1 MKRQAIVAQ
10 GTVEGLAAEDQGIT
24 VFRGVPFAQPPV
36 GGLRWRAP
44 QPALPWDGVL
54 QAFDFGPTAMQPT
67 PGASDDFYDREW
79 GTDPAVP
86 MSEDCLYLNIW
97 TPALRGYGADSM
109 VTSEKLPVMVWIYG
123 GAYQCGGTFEKEF
136 DGTHLAAN
144 GVVVVSVAY
153 RLNAFGFM
161 THPLLHEEAVERGD
175 GEPYANFGFLDQR
188 AGIQWVKE
196 NIAKFGGDPENITVF
211 GQSAGAAS
219 VLAQICSPMNHGL
232 FQKAIMQ
239 SGAGL
244 GYFNARQDTLEHA
257 QANGIRLF
265 EALGVST
272 LEQARAI
279 PARTV
284 LEAAESLPV
293 PPDSGREDD
302 WSMIVNWAPCVDG
315 LFLPDQEERI
325 VEGCKANNVDMLVGN
340 TTNEFIASTED
351 GKPVHVG
358 QLGNLTL
365 IRKWTASGG
374 TAPYYYHFDV
384 AMPGDDA
391 GAFVILLQKRGHYL
405 SRVLAKRIHGVMLA
419 AYNAAAAHEQG
430 EYNVVLTVPRKREH
444 VPLSAGLCHHCA
456 LLFAHAL
463 NRVRP
468 VAELGGLF
476 VFHIVAGLLH
486 LRAEHIAH
494 GGGVPLKEA
503 HNAIEQLMVFLSR
516 YVARTRRAAF
526 V

>member
-1 MKRQAIVAQ
+1 MKRQVIVAQ

-109 VTSEKLPVMVWIYG
+109 VASEKLPVMVWIYG
-123 GAYQCGGTFEKEF
+123 GAYQCGGTCEKEF
-136 DGTHLAAN
+136 DGTRLAAN

-302 WSMIVNWAPCVDG
+302 WSMIVNWVPCVDG

-325 VEGCKANNVDMLVGN
+325 VESCKANNVDMLVGN

-351 GKPVHVG
+351 GKLVFTYPINPIITISRIK
-358 QLGNLTL
+358 LE
-365 IRKWTASGG
+365 
-374 TAPYYYHFDV
+374 
-384 AMPGDDA
+384 
-391 GAFVILLQKRGHYL
+391 VIQTEL
-405 SRVLAKRIHGVMLA
+405 
-419 AYNAAAAHEQG
+419 
-430 EYNVVLTVPRKREH
+430 RKRYTLLYISFIIPSTELKCKATFGN
-444 VPLSAGLCHHCA
+444 VLSANSFRRFRFSSYGS
-456 LLFAHAL
+456 F
-463 NRVRP
+463 R
-468 VAELGGLF
+468 
-476 VFHIVAGLLH
+476 
-486 LRAEHIAH
+486 
-494 GGGVPLKEA
+494 
-503 HNAIEQLMVFLSR
+503 
-516 YVARTRRAAF
+516 RTSNT
-526 V
+526 

>member
-1 MKRQAIVAQ
+1 
-10 GTVEGLAAEDQGIT
+10 
-24 VFRGVPFAQPPV
+24 
-36 GGLRWRAP
+36 
-44 QPALPWDGVL
+44 
-54 QAFDFGPTAMQPT
+54 
-67 PGASDDFYDREW
+67 
-79 GTDPAVP
+79 

-109 VTSEKLPVMVWIYG
+109 VASEKLPVMVWIYG

-244 GYFNARQDTLEHA
+244 GHFNARQDTLEHA

-284 LEAAESLPV
+284 FGSRRV
-293 PPDSGREDD
+293 P
-302 WSMIVNWAPCVDG
+302 AC
-315 LFLPDQEERI
+315 
-325 VEGCKANNVDMLVGN
+325 
-340 TTNEFIASTED
+340 ST
-351 GKPVHVG
+351 G
-358 QLGNLTL
+358 Q
-365 IRKWTASGG
+365 
-374 TAPYYYHFDV
+374 
-384 AMPGDDA
+384 
-391 GAFVILLQKRGHYL
+391 
-405 SRVLAKRIHGVMLA
+405 
-419 AYNAAAAHEQG
+419 
-430 EYNVVLTVPRKREH
+430 
-444 VPLSAGLCHHCA
+444 
-456 LLFAHAL
+456 
-463 NRVRP
+463 
-468 VAELGGLF
+468 
-476 VFHIVAGLLH
+476 
-486 LRAEHIAH
+486 
-494 GGGVPLKEA
+494 
-503 HNAIEQLMVFLSR
+503 
-516 YVARTRRAAF
+516 RT
-526 V
+526 

>member
-1 MKRQAIVAQ
+1 
-10 GTVEGLAAEDQGIT
+10 
-24 VFRGVPFAQPPV
+24 
-36 GGLRWRAP
+36 
-44 QPALPWDGVL
+44 
-54 QAFDFGPTAMQPT
+54 
-67 PGASDDFYDREW
+67 
-79 GTDPAVP
+79 

-109 VTSEKLPVMVWIYG
+109 VASEKLPVMVWIYG

-284 LEAAESLPV
+284 LEAAESLSV

-302 WSMIVNWAPCVDG
+302 WSMIVNWVPCVDG

-391 GAFVILLQKRGHYL
+391 GAFHSSDLWFSFG
-405 SRVLAKRIHGVMLA
+405 SLAKCWRPFVGWHYDLA
-419 AYNAAAAHEQG
+419 RRMGLYWTNFAANGDPNGTDRDGTPLPVWDPCIG
-430 EYNVVLTVPRKREH
+430 EECPAMHLCQEPGMRTDWLTETDRK
-444 VPLSAGLCHHCA
+444 AFGLWR
-456 LLFAHAL
+456 HA
-463 NRVRP
+463 VD
-468 VAELGGLF
+468 V
-476 VFHIVAGLLH
+476 
-486 LRAEHIAH
+486 
-494 GGGVPLKEA
+494 
-503 HNAIEQLMVFLSR
+503 
-516 YVARTRRAAF
+516 
-526 V
+526 

>member
-1 MKRQAIVAQ
+1 MKRQVIVAQ

-109 VTSEKLPVMVWIYG
+109 VASEKLPVMVWIYG
-123 GAYQCGGTFEKEF
+123 GAYQCGGTCEKEF
-136 DGTHLAAN
+136 DGTRLAAN

-219 VLAQICSPMNHGL
+219 VLA
-232 FQKAIMQ
+232 
-239 SGAGL
+239 
-244 GYFNARQDTLEHA
+244 
-257 QANGIRLF
+257 
-265 EALGVST
+265 
-272 LEQARAI
+272 
-279 PARTV
+279 
-284 LEAAESLPV
+284 
-293 PPDSGREDD
+293 
-302 WSMIVNWAPCVDG
+302 
-315 LFLPDQEERI
+315 
-325 VEGCKANNVDMLVGN
+325 
-340 TTNEFIASTED
+340 
-351 GKPVHVG
+351 
-358 QLGNLTL
+358 
-365 IRKWTASGG
+365 
-374 TAPYYYHFDV
+374 
-384 AMPGDDA
+384 
-391 GAFVILLQKRGHYL
+391 
-405 SRVLAKRIHGVMLA
+405 
-419 AYNAAAAHEQG
+419 
-430 EYNVVLTVPRKREH
+430 
-444 VPLSAGLCHHCA
+444 
-456 LLFAHAL
+456 
-463 NRVRP
+463 
-468 VAELGGLF
+468 
-476 VFHIVAGLLH
+476 
-486 LRAEHIAH
+486 
-494 GGGVPLKEA
+494 
-503 HNAIEQLMVFLSR
+503 
-516 YVARTRRAAF
+516 
-526 V
+526 

>member
-1 MKRQAIVAQ
+1 MKRQVIVAQ

-36 GGLRWRAP
+36 GSLRWRAP

-109 VTSEKLPVMVWIYG
+109 VASEKLPVMVWIYG

-232 FQKAIMQ
+232 FSESHHAIRRRPRAFQ
-239 SGAGL
+239 CAAGHAGACAGQRNPSVRSIGCLHAGAGPCNP
-244 GYFNARQDTLEHA
+244 GP
-257 QANGIRLF
+257 NGIGSRRVP
-265 EALGVST
+265 ACST
-272 LEQARAI
+272 GQ
-279 PARTV
+279 RT
-284 LEAAESLPV
+284 
-293 PPDSGREDD
+293 
-302 WSMIVNWAPCVDG
+302 
-315 LFLPDQEERI
+315 
-325 VEGCKANNVDMLVGN
+325 
-340 TTNEFIASTED
+340 
-351 GKPVHVG
+351 
-358 QLGNLTL
+358 
-365 IRKWTASGG
+365 
-374 TAPYYYHFDV
+374 
-384 AMPGDDA
+384 
-391 GAFVILLQKRGHYL
+391 
-405 SRVLAKRIHGVMLA
+405 
-419 AYNAAAAHEQG
+419 
-430 EYNVVLTVPRKREH
+430 
-444 VPLSAGLCHHCA
+444 
-456 LLFAHAL
+456 
-463 NRVRP
+463 
-468 VAELGGLF
+468 
-476 VFHIVAGLLH
+476 
-486 LRAEHIAH
+486 
-494 GGGVPLKEA
+494 
-503 HNAIEQLMVFLSR
+503 
-516 YVARTRRAAF
+516 
-526 V
+526 

>member
-1 MKRQAIVAQ
+1 MKRQVIVAQ

-79 GTDPAVP
+79 DTDPAVP

-109 VTSEKLPVMVWIYG
+109 VASEKLPVMVWIYG

-136 DGTHLAAN
+136 DGTRLAAN

-284 LEAAESLPV
+284 LEAAESLSV

-302 WSMIVNWAPCVDG
+302 WSMIVNWVPCVDG

-340 TTNEFIASTED
+340 TTNEFIASTE
-351 GKPVHVG
+351 
-358 QLGNLTL
+358 
-365 IRKWTASGG
+365 
-374 TAPYYYHFDV
+374 
-384 AMPGDDA
+384 
-391 GAFVILLQKRGHYL
+391 
-405 SRVLAKRIHGVMLA
+405 
-419 AYNAAAAHEQG
+419 
-430 EYNVVLTVPRKREH
+430 
-444 VPLSAGLCHHCA
+444 
-456 LLFAHAL
+456 
-463 NRVRP
+463 
-468 VAELGGLF
+468 
-476 VFHIVAGLLH
+476 VF
-486 LRAEHIAH
+486 
-494 GGGVPLKEA
+494 
-503 HNAIEQLMVFLSR
+503 MVK
-516 YVARTRRAAF
+516 
-526 V
+526 